1 MRYKLPYRYD
11 AKSSAKP
18 NPTIIYWRVDHGVD
32 AGSEIQIS
40 KNNGRWYTVKHF
52 DVSLEDLTDLRNQ
65 DGISNTILGDA
76 LVYLITILTV
86 VYDDHYEL
94 REWK

>member
-18 NPTIIYWRVDHGVD
+18 NPTIIYWRVDHRLDG
-32 AGSEIQIS
+32 GSEIQIS
-40 KNNGRWYTVKHF
+40 KNSGSTWYTVKCL
-52 DVSLEDLTDLRNQ
+52 DVSCNYLLDPQ
-65 DGISNTILGDA
+65 NTMLGDM
-76 LVYLITILTV
+76 LVFLMTILTV